1 MKKQRN
7 WDSYIHCCWVSK
19 MENGLQKIYKVN
31 QILIIYYSSTPPLIP
46 RKAIIYVH
54 TRLCDYMKDYSSFI
68 YNYLKLEITQISI
81 NLCVVNNSQ
90 YINMIEYHTILVVS
104 TLMCIILSEKSQT
117 QKIIYCKFLVILQ
130 SEKGKIK
137 GAGKRSVIFWD

>member
-31 QILIIYYSSTPPLIP
+31 QILIIHYSSIPLLIP

-54 TRLCDYMKDYSSFI
+54 TVFYMKDYSGFI
-68 YNYLKLEITQISI
+68 YNYLKLEITQIFI
-81 NLCVVNNSQ
+81 NLCVVNNLW
-90 YINMIEYHTILVVS
+90 YIHMIEYHTILVVS
-104 TLMCIILSEKSQT
+104 NLVCIILSEKSQT
-117 QKIIYCKFLVILQ
+117 QKVTYCMFLVILQ

-137 GAGKRSVIFWD
+137 GAGKRSAIFWD